1 MPPAPEHT
9 HHIKIRSTQLE
20 MNPGPAAGARQGEDV
35 EGKLRAAEEQ
45 LQQLEQQRE
54 QLERQKREVE
64 GLNVRKRE
72 FISAQ
77 AELTDKMSATVTRI
91 DREVIDMKQEIEEL
105 EQCRSCLAAHL
116 GKLEKIN
123 PDAWTRDNM
132 AAGIDRAMSVAEHA
146 DDEFSQAA
154 DYFSR
159 TRSANIFNG
168 AKARKV
174 MLSGEFGRQV
184 RNGLAFNLPVIILG
198 GIALIAYLVK

>member
-20 MNPGPAAGARQGEDV
+20 MNPAPTGRQGEDV

-54 QLERQKREVE
+54 ALERQKREVE
-64 GLNVRKRE
+64 TLNVRKRE
-72 FISAQ
+72 FITAQ

-91 DREVIDMKQEIEEL
+91 DREVIDMRQEIEEL
-105 EQCRSCLAAHL
+105 EQCRSCLATHL
-116 GKLEKIN
+116 NKLEKIN

-132 AAGIDRAMSVAEHA
+132 GASIERAMAVAEHA

-168 AKARKV
+168 AKARRV
-174 MLSGEFGRQV
+174 LSGDFGRQF
-184 RNGLAFNLPVIILG
+184 RNGLAFNLPVLVLG
-198 GIALIAYLVK
+198 GIALIVYLVK

>member
-20 MNPGPAAGARQGEDV
+20 MNPNPAAGARQGDDNV
-35 EGKLRAAEEQ
+35 EGKLRSAEEQ

-54 QLERQKREVE
+54 ELERQKREVE
-64 GLNVRKRE
+64 SLNVRKRE
-72 FISAQ
+72 FIGAQ

-105 EQCRSCLAAHL
+105 EQCRACLASHL

-123 PDAWTRDNM
+123 PDSWNRDNL
-132 AAGIDRAMSVAEHA
+132 ATNIERAMSVAEHA

-168 AKARKV
+168 AKARRI
-174 MLSGEFGRQV
+174 LSGDFGRQF
-184 RNGLAFNLPVIILG
+184 RNGLAFNLPVLILG
-198 GIALIAYLVK
+198 GIALVAYLVK

>member
-20 MNPGPAAGARQGEDV
+20 MNPAAASGRQGEDV

-54 QLERQKREVE
+54 ALERQKRE
-64 GLNVRKRE
+64 
-72 FISAQ
+72 FIGAQ

-91 DREVIDMKQEIEEL
+91 DREVIDMRQEIEEL

-116 GKLEKIN
+116 NKLEKIN
-123 PDAWTRDNM
+123 PDAWSRENM
-132 AAGIDRAMSVAEHA
+132 GAAIERAMAVAEHA

-154 DYFSR
+154 D
-159 TRSANIFNG
+159 
-168 AKARKV
+168 
-174 MLSGEFGRQV
+174 
-184 RNGLAFNLPVIILG
+184 
-198 GIALIAYLVK
+198 